1 MLLLDHELLPGQHHP
16 YVELVLSV
24 HALIPSLQARCH
36 AHITR
41 ED

>member
-1 MLLLDHELLPGQHHP
+1 MLLLDHERRPGHQHP

-24 HALIPSLQARCH
+24 RAVIPSLQARCLT
-36 AHITR
+36 HITC